1 MAERIRAGGAG
12 IPAFYTPTGVRTLVH
27 KGGAPIKYDSNKQV
41 VVRSQAKESRQF
53 AGREFVLEEA
63 IRGDFAF
70 VKAWKADRN
79 GNLIFRRAGY
89 NFNIPMVKAANV
101 SVVEVEEIVE
111 VGEIDP
117 EHVHIPAIYVHRV
130 VLGPSYEKRIEK
142 VKLRSD
148 SESSQNG
155 SISAE
160 EMLRIKIAKRAAK
173 EFQDGMFA
181 NLGIGIPVLSSNYI
195 KPGVKVTLHSENGLL
210 GLNIFFVFFCVKTKT
225 NFNKKFDYFC
235 VGF

>member
-1 MAERIRAGGAG
+1 LLILLGTLAERIRAGGAG

-41 VVRSQAKESRQF
+41 QIVSTQKESRQF
-53 AGREFVLEEA
+53 NGREYVLEEA

-70 VKAWKADRN
+70 IKAWKADRS

-89 NFNIPMVKAANV
+89 NFNIPMVKAAGV

-111 VGEIDP
+111 VGDISP

-130 VLGPSYEKRIEK
+130 VLGSEYEKRIEK

-148 SESSQNG
+148 AEESESSL
-155 SISAE
+155 ISVE
-160 EMLRIKIAKRAAK
+160 QQLRIKIAKRAAK
-173 EFQDGMFA
+173 EFENGMYA

-195 KPGVKVTLHSENGLL
+195 QPGVKVTLHSENGVLGKLRLL
-210 GLNIFFVFFCVKTKT
+210 MIICRS
-225 NFNKKFDYFC
+225 
-235 VGF
+235 